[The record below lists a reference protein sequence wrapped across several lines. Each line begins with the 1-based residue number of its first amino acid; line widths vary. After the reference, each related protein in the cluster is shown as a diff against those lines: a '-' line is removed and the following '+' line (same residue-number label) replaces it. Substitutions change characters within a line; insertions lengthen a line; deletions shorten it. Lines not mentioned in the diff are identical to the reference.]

1 MAIKKKELTPEKA
14 ELNRKDLQD
23 FFSFLSVN
31 DVYKSESGFSADK
44 EAILKVFKITE
55 NERYI
60 ICKQNE
66 SEFSSEGRA
75 PDRMKSEIVFL
86 IRNGSKDASENFSG
100 FFAEN

>member
-1 MAIKKKELTPEKA
+1 
-14 ELNRKDLQD
+14 LN
-23 FFSFLSVN
+23 
-31 DVYKSESGFSADK
+31 FSA
-44 EAILKVFKITE
+44 KVTKNIFLFVQYLDFKITE

-86 IRNGSKDASENFSG
+86 IRNGSKDASENF
-100 FFAEN
+100 NL